1 MIQSRNNKKSN
12 METKEAIIH
21 FSIAGGSSPATGI
34 SLSIF
39 EDNSA
44 TAAVRNAWPIGKIF
58 NEAGIYKTILAKTKI
73 EQLKKHIESIFK
85 LNEWYGEKKPGSLKY
100 SLTMQHD
107 GQLNNVSWNDFA
119 DIPEKLKSLRD
130 ELLKQ
135 LDSVRKF
142 PFQTVQINLKLHNNN
157 LISNAVIHLTNT
169 GKEAIRINIPKE
181 PFFRER
187 SLLLTKMEKNENAI
201 INFPVLYSSGVP
213 FSFNVASEELIIAP
227 DATIKF
233 ENNILNTEKKYWY
246 GIAELKLNLEEVGFN
261 NFYCN
266 IISERI
272 EP

>member
-1 MIQSRNNKKSN
+1 
-12 METKEAIIH
+12 METREPIIH
-21 FSIAGGSSPATGI
+21 LSIAGGSSPATGI
-34 SLSIF
+34 SFFLN

-44 TAAVRNAWPIGKIF
+44 IAAIRNAWPIGKIF
-58 NEAGIYKTILAKTKI
+58 NEAGIYKTTLAETEI
-73 EQLKKHIESIFK
+73 ALLKNQTERFFK

-100 SLTMQHD
+100 SITMRHE
-107 GQLNNVSWNDFA
+107 GRSHNVNWNDFA
-119 DIPEKLKSLRD
+119 DIPIVLKSLKD

-135 LDSVRKF
+135 LDEVRKF
-142 PFQTVQINLKLHNNN
+142 PFQTVQINLKLHTND

-187 SLLLTKMEKNENAI
+187 SLLLTNVDKNENAI
-201 INFPVLYSSGVP
+201 LNFPVLYSSGVP
-213 FSFNVASEELIIAP
+213 FPFNVVSEELIIAP

-233 ENNILNTEKKYWY
+233 EDNILNSENKYWH
-246 GIAELKLNLEEVGFN
+246 GIAELKLNLEELRFN

-272 EP
+272 EPYQKELNHK